1 MGLHKCGG
9 NYENNRSEAF
19 TLSMY
24 PPPTLFILHRQST
37 EKKSHPT
44 HHFERFRVFSAQR
57 ETHRLGPI
65 SSQGQRALPSSQ
77 HPQNCFFVLPLGSP
91 EGTITSSPMDEA
103 KCSAPTQ
110 HRAGA
115 ALQRSKMQH
124 HEMEELSL
132 DPKWKV
138 RCKPS
143 ENHHAW
149 DTACKGAEQHSNLQ
163 GWEHSTQ
170 C

>member
-1 MGLHKCGG
+1 METTRTIDQRHLLCPC
-9 NYENNRSEAF
+9 
-19 TLSMY
+19 T
-24 PPPTLFILHRQST
+24 PPPQHCSFFTDKALRKNLTPHTILSVSECSQP
-37 EKKSHPT
+37 K
-44 HHFERFRVFSAQR
+44 ER
-57 ETHRLGPI
+57 PI